1 MSTTNTERTRIRAL
15 DAIRGLALCGI
26 LVVNIPSLTRMSSPA
41 RDGWEGGTEQWFE
54 LLVQQ
59 RFFPVFSFLFGL
71 GFAIFLQRAAT
82 RTDRPRLVL
91 LRRLV
96 ALGVLGALHQLLH
109 PGEALLPYAIVGIVV
124 LLPASWLPR
133 VVVLLG
139 GIAATG
145 LAVFVAHGGL
155 TLIPGMFLLGM
166 AAAAYGV
173 PERLERA
180 GAAVGA
186 VCAVAVAGAV
196 PLVVLQAGSIETSGF
211 DHVSPAAGL
220 VVAVAYVTGLAL
232 LLRTPAGPALSAVLE
247 PLGRMAL
254 TNYLGATVLVLGL
267 APLIGLPGT
276 ERYPMVLVLAGAI
289 LLVQVLFSRW
299 WLGRFAYGP
308 VEWLWR
314 TVSWWAPVPLRRSVR

>member
-1 MSTTNTERTRIRAL
+1 MSTTTGRIRAL
-15 DAIRGLALCGI
+15 DAIRGLALAGI
-26 LVVNIPSLTRMSSPA
+26 LIVNIPPLADMPIPA
-41 RDGWEGGTEQWFE
+41 RDGWEGGTEQWFQ

-59 RFFPVFSFLFGL
+59 RFFPIFSFLFGL

-91 LRRLV
+91 LRRLL

-109 PGEALLPYAIVGIVV
+109 PGEALLPYAIAGIVV

-133 VVVLLG
+133 IVVLLG

-145 LAVFVAHGGL
+145 IAVFVLHGGIL
-155 TLIPGMFLLGM
+155 LIPGMFLLG
-166 AAAAYGV
+166 AAAARYGI
-173 PERLERA
+173 PERLERP
-180 GAAVGA
+180 GVGVGV

-196 PLVVLQAGSIETSGF
+196 PLLVLQTGSIRYSGF
-211 DHVSPAAGL
+211 DHLSPVAGL
-220 VVAVAYVTGLAL
+220 VLAVAYVTGLAL

-254 TNYLGATVLVLGL
+254 TNYLGATLLVLAF
-267 APLIGLPGT
+267 APLIGLSGS
-276 ERYPMVLVLAGAI
+276 ERYPLVLVLAAAI
-289 LLVQVLFSRW
+289 LAVQVPASRW
-299 WLGRFAYGP
+299 WLRRFAYGP

-314 TVSWWAPVPLRRSVR
+314 MVSWWAPVPLRRSAD